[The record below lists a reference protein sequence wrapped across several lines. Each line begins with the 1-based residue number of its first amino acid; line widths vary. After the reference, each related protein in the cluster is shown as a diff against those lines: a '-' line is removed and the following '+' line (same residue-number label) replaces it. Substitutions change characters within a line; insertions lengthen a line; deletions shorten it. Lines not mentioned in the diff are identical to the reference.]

1 MRFPLSTPPA
11 VPAGTLAAGPQPTL
25 AAGDDLV
32 LRPWQAADASTFL
45 AAYQDP
51 EIRRWHTR
59 RPASEEQV
67 REWFEYYRRAW
78 RQETAA
84 SWAMTYGGGE
94 VLGRMVL
101 GAMELGDGVAV
112 CAYWVVPAARGAG
125 VASRSLRAVSDWAL
139 GAAGFHRLELDHSTR
154 NHASCRV
161 AVKAGFRP
169 EGTRRSAAVHAD
181 GRHDMHVHARVR
193 GDD

>member
-11 VPAGTLAAGPQPTL
+11 IPAGTLAVGPQPTL
-25 AAGDDLV
+25 TAGGDLV
-32 LRPWQAADASTFL
+32 LRPWRASDAAAFL

-67 REWFEYYRRAW
+67 REWFEFYRRAW
-78 RQETAA
+78 RQEAAA
-84 SWAMTYGGGE
+84 SWAMTYGGGDA
-94 VLGRMVL
+94 LGRMVL
-101 GAMELGDGVAV
+101 GGMDLGDGVAV

-125 VASRSLRAVSDWAL
+125 LASGSLRAVSDWAL
-139 GAAGFHRLELDHSTR
+139 GEVGFHRLELDHSTR
-154 NHASCRV
+154 NLASCRV

-169 EGTRRSAAVHAD
+169 EGIRRCAAVHAD
-181 GRHDMHVHARVR
+181 GRHDMEVHARVR